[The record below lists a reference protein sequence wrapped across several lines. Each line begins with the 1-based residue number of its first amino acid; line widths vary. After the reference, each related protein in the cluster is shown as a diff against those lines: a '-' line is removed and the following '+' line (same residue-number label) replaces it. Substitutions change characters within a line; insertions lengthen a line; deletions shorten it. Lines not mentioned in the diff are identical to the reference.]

1 MNAVMGY
8 RLHGMV
14 RAEVEYVMRSSNY
27 SQRSG
32 VLAAQGVNADKLSD
46 ELFLARDWENE
57 CRLRERVVQKHGSV
71 AIDTG
76 RDQPNADQIARN
88 LAGTSSSAQAT
99 MGDTQTS
106 YQILAGFDYPVSET
120 VSVGLRARWM
130 RSGEFAG
137 TVVWDPLR
145 SHVPNLRRDGSEP
158 VDGTMSTDGFSF
170 VGVSLGM
177 KHHF

>member
-1 MNAVMGY
+1 MPT
-8 RLHGMV
+8 R
-14 RAEVEYVMRSSNY
+14 
-27 SQRSG
+27 
-32 VLAAQGVNADKLSD
+32 LSD
-46 ELFLARDWENE
+46 ELFLAQEWLGLVESKSLMGNVYLDLPGVAGGFTPFVGLGMGIGRTNADYASVWSRNTDP
-57 CRLRERVVQKHGSV
+57 V

>member
-1 MNAVMGY
+1 MQTT
-8 RLHGMV
+8 
-14 RAEVEYVMRSSNY
+14 RACGPET
-27 SQRSG
+27 
-32 VLAAQGVNADKLSD
+32 
-46 ELFLARDWENE
+46 RDP
-57 CRLRERVVQKHGSV
+57 V

-145 SHVPNLRRDGSEP
+145 SPCAESAARWQ
-158 VDGTMSTDGFSF
+158 
-170 VGVSLGM
+170 
-177 KHHF
+177 